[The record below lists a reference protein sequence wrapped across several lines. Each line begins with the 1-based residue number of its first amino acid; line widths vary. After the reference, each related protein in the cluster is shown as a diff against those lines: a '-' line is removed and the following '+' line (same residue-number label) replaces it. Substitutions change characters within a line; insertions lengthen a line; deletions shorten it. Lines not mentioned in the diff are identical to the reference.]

1 MAIKKK
7 KLLANEVVEAR
18 GQKPHMGEAF
28 KRYIDNKLQLIID
41 GRVHSFP
48 FLLKD
53 GSIIQMLY
61 QIKVDADLSLKFM
74 LESSDTLSIWF
85 PERQKRNARQHIQ
98 YINETILN
106 DDDIKKFMFLQA
118 RLKQLSDEFNLNGQ
132 EAPRYAY

>member
-1 MAIKKK
+1 
-7 KLLANEVVEAR
+7 
-18 GQKPHMGEAF
+18 
-28 KRYIDNKLQLIID
+28 
-41 GRVHSFP
+41 
-48 FLLKD
+48 
-53 GSIIQMLY
+53 MLY

-118 RLKQLSDEFNLNGQ
+118 RLKQLSDERNLNGQ
-132 EAPRYAY
+132 EAPKYAY